1 MANSAPGFDL
11 HPGYHIDIKDLDG
24 ELTVH
29 AHGQIIARSKRGVI
43 VEETK
48 HRPVWYVPFDDLDA
62 SFLTASNTSTYCP
75 FKGHASYWSITLPDT
90 TIADAIWVYPT
101 PFDECMAIAGY
112 ASFYTNKVDLA
123 VDGTAVDSNGPGRQ

>member
-11 HPGYHIDIKDLDG
+11 HPGYQVDIKKLEG

-29 AHGQIIARSKRGVI
+29 AHGQIIARSKRGVV

-48 HRPVWYVPFDDLDA
+48 HRPVWYMPFVDLDA
-62 SFLTASNTSTYCP
+62 NFLVASDTSTYCP
-75 FKGHASYWSITLPDT
+75 FKGHASYWSIALPEHT
-90 TIADAIWVYPT
+90 VTDAIWVYPN

-112 ASFYTNKVDLA
+112 ASFYTNKVNLII
-123 VDGTAVDSNGPGRQ
+123 DGKTVDSSGPGRQ